1 MSDVALQHRLR
12 SAASSVTGRIRAHNE
27 DAYAVD
33 PAGRFVLL
41 ADGMG
46 GHQAG
51 EVASHLA
58 IEVVGDRLAS
68 AADPAA
74 REDLLEAIWAAHQAV
89 SRAATAPDRAGMG
102 CTLAILAV
110 RATTEE
116 QPPGLAAAN
125 VGDSRILHLRDGRL
139 RQLSQDHTV
148 AAQARAAGLAM
159 TRSQELL
166 ADHTLTQAV
175 GCSEYLAPHLATM
188 TWRVDDRFLLASDGL
203 TDLVTPVDIAAVLG
217 SGRDVASCCEVLV
230 DLALQRGGHDNITV
244 IVCQP
249 ADTPEVGP

>member
-1 MSDVALQHRLR
+1 MTDVTLEHRFR
-12 SAASSVTGRIRAHNE
+12 SAAISVTGRVRTHNE

-33 PAGRFVLL
+33 PAGRFVVL

-51 EVASHLA
+51 EVASQLA
-58 IEVVGDRLAS
+58 IEVVGDRLAG
-68 AADPAA
+68 AVDPAA

-89 SRAATAPDRAGMG
+89 GRAATAPDRAGMG

-110 RATTEE
+110 RPSSGGR
-116 QPPGLAAAN
+116 QPGLSAAN

-159 TRSQELL
+159 SPSQALL

-175 GCSEYLAPHLATM
+175 GCSEYLAPHVVTT
-188 TWRVDDRFLLASDGL
+188 TWQRDDRFLLASDGL
-203 TDLVTPVDIAAVLG
+203 TDLVSPTEIAAVLG
-217 SGRDVASCCEVLV
+217 SGRDVASCCQVLT
-230 DLALQRGGHDNITV
+230 DLALERGGHDNITV
-244 IVCQP
+244 IVCEP
-249 ADTPEVGP
+249 ADIPEVAP